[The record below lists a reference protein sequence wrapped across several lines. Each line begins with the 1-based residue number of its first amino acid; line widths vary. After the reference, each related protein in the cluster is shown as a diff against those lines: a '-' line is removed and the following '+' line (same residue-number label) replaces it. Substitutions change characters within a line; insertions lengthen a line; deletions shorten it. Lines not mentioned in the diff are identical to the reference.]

1 MKAITIR
8 GFGSS
13 WPMPAARAVF
23 CNSLP
28 KKTVTETAGRTAAT
42 WRARIRPA
50 PIVPLFR
57 CIHGRMTL
65 RWAETFHHANPA
77 ISGLV
82 WTFRRCDPE
91 KGLCV
96 RREAPSSRNTFW
108 AKILKMRG
116 NINSHNEDYG
126 TRQRALASRARGA
139 GLSLTC
145 SVRRSSRHHLR
156 GSASMPFPRR
166 HGPRRRGQCV
176 SVDRSARHVTR
187 R

>member
-1 MKAITIR
+1 
-8 GFGSS
+8 
-13 WPMPAARAVF
+13 
-23 CNSLP
+23 
-28 KKTVTETAGRTAAT
+28 VTETAGRTAAT

-108 AKILKMRG
+108 AKILKMRE

-126 TRQRALASRARGA
+126 TTGSFHATDHIAREFLKDIKTGSRAQRSLLRFSRQSRKPVHA
-139 GLSLTC
+139 PAFAARRQLTACSSLTFEQSPQSGYDLTRC
-145 SVRRSSRHHLR
+145 PMRDESGPAGWEEQHLR
-156 GSASMPFPRR
+156 K
-166 HGPRRRGQCV
+166 
-176 SVDRSARHVTR
+176 
-187 R
+187 